1 MRKKVTSV
9 VLALGMGTLLLA
21 GCQNPISVKEN
32 KNAVQEQS
40 SPSEETTT
48 DSEEEPKT
56 DTDKEEITDA
66 ETTESDTNEA
76 EDIVDA
82 EATESDAEEDVD
94 SEVTSDED
102 KNAGSPDIAPVEA
115 SIENPAKIGEWVEAK
130 KRATQDKDYHTIY
143 FRLTKV
149 ITGDEAK
156 KIVDE
161 YNSRSSIVEISDLE
175 QEDLEYRIVTYEVYY
190 PEDFPMSDYGIAAVS
205 LDLNL
210 CNLKDS
216 GSIAGYIGLSSVW
229 DISNESDAL
238 HAGETFKEGK
248 AVFAM
253 VKGSSEYLFK
263 YGYKDK
269 EEDPARTYVYVEGQ

>member
-9 VLALGMGTLLLA
+9 MLTLGMGALLFT
-21 GCQNPISVKEN
+21 GCQNPASVTEN
-32 KNAVQEQS
+32 KISIQEQAAL
-40 SPSEETTT
+40 SEKAEIEP
-48 DSEEEPKT
+48 EEEPET
-56 DTDKEEITDA
+56 DTNKEETADVKGTGA
-66 ETTESDTNEA
+66 DTNES
-76 EDIVDA
+76 EDIADA
-82 EATESDAEEDVD
+82 EAATADAEEDVD
-94 SEVTSDED
+94 NEATPDND
-102 KNAGSPDIAPVEA
+102 QNAGLPNIAPVEA

-130 KRATQDKDYHTIY
+130 KRATQDKDYHTVY
-143 FRLTKV
+143 FRLTGV
-149 ITGDEAK
+149 IAGDEAK

-161 YNSRSSIVEISDLE
+161 YNSGSSIVEISDLE

-229 DISNESDAL
+229 DISDESDAL
-238 HAGETFKEGK
+238 HAGEIFKEGK

-269 EEDPARTYVYVEGQ
+269 EEDPARAYVYVEGQ